1 MRSRSVDVVAESR
14 GVMHRHLPT
23 SQRDDSGPFERRQE
37 AAGALARGAREV
49 RYLGLGR
56 ADQDVR
62 LARAVGLARQG
73 LGEQRAR
80 HAAGDGLERLL
91 EQALVGAADALGKA
105 GEQVQRQLGVAAN
118 QALHV
123 AREQRDGAR
132 GLDDLRGGRA
142 LLSAEHRELAEQL
155 AGAQLR
161 QRDHAPIRMLA
172 CEHDGTRAEQIAG
185 VADVALPED
194 HLAAL
199 PVPRDGHPGHFL
211 ELAALD
217 LAEHLRLGQQPD
229 RFVHGGHERI
239 IPPDVAVAPEEA
251 VTFTDVE
258 RAARALAGRVRE
270 TPLLSAG
277 ELSRRVGARVL
288 LKAEHL
294 QLTGSFKARGAT
306 HMIRGLPRERLECGV
321 VAASAGNHA
330 QAVAF
335 AAREAGARA
344 VLVMPEQAPLAKVAA
359 VQQYGGEVSF
369 VDGGYDEAQATAR
382 RLAEAQGFTVVHAF
396 DQPEV
401 VAGQGTIGLEIARQA
416 PDVKLV
422 VIPLGGGGLASGIGL
437 AMASALEGVRVVGV
451 QAEACAPYIDSLAA
465 HRPVGARSANTICDG
480 IAVKRPGDFTL
491 PLVQRYV
498 HEVVTVSDDEVAQAM
513 VLLLER
519 SKLVVEGAGAVAVA
533 ALMHG
538 RVAAPEVG
546 AVCAVLSGGN
556 VDVSL
561 LSEAIRLGETAAGRR
576 MVLSTV
582 VPDRPGALAGLLRVV
597 ADRGGNVVD
606 VEHLRDGIEI
616 HVRETAIK
624 LVLQTRGNENS
635 QEILEA
641 ARAEG
646 FSVRVEK
653 DA

>member
-1 MRSRSVDVVAESR
+1 M
-14 GVMHRHLPT
+14 
-23 SQRDDSGPFERRQE
+23 
-37 AAGALARGAREV
+37 
-49 RYLGLGR
+49 
-56 ADQDVR
+56 
-62 LARAVGLARQG
+62 
-73 LGEQRAR
+73 
-80 HAAGDGLERLL
+80 
-91 EQALVGAADALGKA
+91 
-105 GEQVQRQLGVAAN
+105 
-118 QALHV
+118 
-123 AREQRDGAR
+123 
-132 GLDDLRGGRA
+132 
-142 LLSAEHRELAEQL
+142 
-155 AGAQLR
+155 
-161 QRDHAPIRMLA
+161 
-172 CEHDGTRAEQIAG
+172 
-185 VADVALPED
+185 
-194 HLAAL
+194 
-199 PVPRDGHPGHFL
+199 
-211 ELAALD
+211 
-217 LAEHLRLGQQPD
+217 
-229 RFVHGGHERI
+229 
-239 IPPDVAVAPEEA
+239 
-251 VTFTDVE
+251 TFADVE

-270 TPLLSAG
+270 TPLISAG
-277 ELSRRVGARVL
+277 ELSRQMGARVL
-288 LKAEHL
+288 LKAENL

-306 HMIRGLPRERLECGV
+306 HMIRGLPPEKLACGV

-335 AAREAGARA
+335 AAREADARA
-344 VLVMPEQAPLAKVAA
+344 VLVMPEQAPLAKVTA
-359 VQQYGGEVSF
+359 VQQYGGEVRC
-369 VDGGYDEAQATAR
+369 VDGGYDEAQSEAR
-382 RLAEAQGFTVVHAF
+382 RLAEAEGFTVVHAF
-396 DQPEV
+396 DQAEV
-401 VAGQGTIGLEIARQA
+401 VAGQGTTGLEIASQG

-422 VIPLGGGGLASGIGL
+422 VVPLGGGGLASGIGL
-437 AMASALEGVRVVGV
+437 ALAHALEGVRVVGV

-491 PLVQRYV
+491 PLVERYV

-538 RVAAPEVG
+538 RVAAPHEG
-546 AVCAVLSGGN
+546 SICAVLSGGN
-556 VDVSL
+556 VDASL

-597 ADRGGNVVD
+597 ADHGGNVVD

-624 LVLQTRGNENS
+624 LVLQTRGRENS
-635 QEILEA
+635 QEILDA

>member
-1 MRSRSVDVVAESR
+1 
-14 GVMHRHLPT
+14 
-23 SQRDDSGPFERRQE
+23 
-37 AAGALARGAREV
+37 
-49 RYLGLGR
+49 
-56 ADQDVR
+56 
-62 LARAVGLARQG
+62 
-73 LGEQRAR
+73 
-80 HAAGDGLERLL
+80 
-91 EQALVGAADALGKA
+91 
-105 GEQVQRQLGVAAN
+105 
-118 QALHV
+118 
-123 AREQRDGAR
+123 
-132 GLDDLRGGRA
+132 
-142 LLSAEHRELAEQL
+142 
-155 AGAQLR
+155 
-161 QRDHAPIRMLA
+161 
-172 CEHDGTRAEQIAG
+172 
-185 VADVALPED
+185 
-194 HLAAL
+194 
-199 PVPRDGHPGHFL
+199 VP
-211 ELAALD
+211 
-217 LAEHLRLGQQPD
+217 
-229 RFVHGGHERI
+229 
-239 IPPDVAVAPEEA
+239 VAPEEA
-251 VTFTDVE
+251 VTFADVE
-258 RAARALAGRVRE
+258 AAARALSGRVRK
-270 TPLLSAG
+270 TPLLTAG
-277 ELSRRVGARVL
+277 ELSRRVGARVV
-288 LKAEHL
+288 LKAENL
-294 QLTGSFKARGAT
+294 QLTGSFKSRGAT
-306 HMIRGLPRERLECGV
+306 HMIRALPPAKLACGV

-344 VLVMPEQAPLAKVAA
+344 VLVMPAQASLAKVAA
-359 VQQYGGEVSF
+359 VRQYGCEVSF
-369 VDGGYDEAQATAR
+369 VDGGYDEAQATAH
-382 RLAEAQGFTVVHAF
+382 RLAEAQGYTMVHAF

-401 VAGQGTIGLEIARQA
+401 VAGQGTIGIEIARQA

-422 VIPLGGGGLASGIGL
+422 VVPLGGGGLASGVGL
-437 AMASALEGVRVVGV
+437 ALADALDGVRVVGV

-465 HRPVGARSANTICDG
+465 HRPIGARSANTICDG

-538 RVAAPEVG
+538 RIEAPAQG
-546 AVCAVLSGGN
+546 SVCAVLSGGN

-597 ADRGGNVVD
+597 ADHGGNVVD

-624 LVLQTRGNENS
+624 LVLQTRGRENS
-635 QEILEA
+635 EEILEA